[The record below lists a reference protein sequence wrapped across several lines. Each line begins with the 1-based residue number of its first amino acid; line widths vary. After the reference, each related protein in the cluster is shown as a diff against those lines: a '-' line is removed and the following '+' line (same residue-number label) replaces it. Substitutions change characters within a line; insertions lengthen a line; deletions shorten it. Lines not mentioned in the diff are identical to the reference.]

1 MDEIHAVL
9 ELFVSCRGSGWPLVR
24 LEAEQQLLAQ
34 HLLMVRYRLFNCS
47 GLLSPPASTFS
58 VNI

>member
-24 LEAEQQLLAQ
+24 LEAEQQLLTQ
-34 HLLMVRYRLFNCS
+34 HLLMVSQSFLHCARLPLVFVIN
-47 GLLSPPASTFS
+47 F
-58 VNI
+58 